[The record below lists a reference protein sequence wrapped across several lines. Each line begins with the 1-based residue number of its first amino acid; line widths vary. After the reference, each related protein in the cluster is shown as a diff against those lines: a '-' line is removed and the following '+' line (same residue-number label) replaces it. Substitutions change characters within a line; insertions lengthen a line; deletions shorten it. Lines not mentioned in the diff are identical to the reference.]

1 LVRKECLS
9 FAAHQEGGI
18 ALAVEEM
25 AVGELDQMGPI
36 DTVVIAFPGRQPKGE
51 AAPLLL
57 DLVDRGIIRILDLM
71 FMRKNDDGSVT
82 GLEISNLDSEGAG
95 ELVVFAGAAS
105 GMLTDEDRQE
115 AAKVLEPGSSAA
127 VIVYEN
133 RWAAPF
139 ARAMRKAGGQ
149 LVAFER
155 IPVQAVLAALD
166 ATEPAT
172 Q

>member
-1 LVRKECLS
+1 MPRGDGEAMLGSPSEKE
-9 FAAHQEGGI
+9 EP
-18 ALAVEEM
+18 VTEESL
-25 AVGELDQMGPI
+25 EEMGPI
-36 DTVVIAFPGRQPKGE
+36 DYVVLEWPGRQPKGDVV
-51 AAPLLL
+51 PLLL

-71 FMRKNDDGSVT
+71 FIRKDEDGSVA

-95 ELVVFAGAAS
+95 ELVVFAGAES
-105 GMLTDEDRQE
+105 GMLTDEDREE
-115 AAKVLEPGSSAA
+115 AGKVLEPGSAAA
-127 VIVYEN
+127 VIVFEN

-139 ARAMRKAGGQ
+139 ARAVRQAGGQ

-172 Q
+172 A